1 MNIRSPLHS
10 LLSAVCGVVIFYST
24 VMAAPSTTPQE
35 SHDRAQRI
43 VHSVLSP
50 FCPGRLLSD
59 CPSTSARELKE
70 KILQKISEGAS
81 DESVYEFLYATYG
94 DDIRSTPSTSGIGA
108 IAWFMPAVFVLGGL
122 VLIIVWLSFRR
133 NKATPEVGTNETI
146 SEDLKQRIERE
157 ISGK

>member
-1 MNIRSPLHS
+1 MNPRIFLSF
-10 LLSAVCGVVIFYST
+10 LLSVLCSVFIFCAT
-24 VMAAPSTTPQE
+24 TLAAPPATTQE

-43 VHSVLSP
+43 AHSVLSP

-70 KILQKISEGAS
+70 NILQKIAEGAS

-133 NKATPEVGTNETI
+133 KEAPAAAAAPETI
-146 SEDLKQRIERE
+146 SQELKERIERE